1 MVMEYRLVQRA
12 MAAHDFY
19 EGVRAAVIDKDRA
32 PKWRPANLA
41 EAGQAEVEAWFAPLG
56 TDDLMFDERG

>member
-1 MVMEYRLVQRA
+1 MVMEFRLSQRA

-32 PKWRPANLA
+32 PKWHPASLA
-41 EAGQAEVEAWFAPLG
+41 EVSEAEVEGWFAPLPG
-56 TDDLMFDERG
+56 GDLDFP